1 MKELRRQLF
10 YDTLVSFSEHAP
22 NEWVGKEQLARII
35 NGEYSYKIGYVMKL
49 YELNYSDTAH
59 DICSLM
65 NTDRL
70 AINESLAFEKI
81 VLVKDNKFK
90 IATREETLAEEE
102 KIRASALK
110 ALWRG
115 SLLRAKRLQDGQII
129 VDFEKNAE
137 KVIETF
143 GGRYEE

>member
-1 MKELRRQLF
+1 MEKRRQLF

-65 NTDRL
+65 NADRL
-70 AINESLAFEKI
+70 AINESLAYEKI
-81 VLVKDNKFK
+81 ILIKDNKFK
-90 IATREETLAEEE
+90 IATLEETLAEEK
-102 KIRASALK
+102 KIRANALK

-115 SLLRAKRLQDGQII
+115 SLIKAKRLQNGQVVI
-129 VDFEKNAE
+129 DFAEEVE

-143 GGRYEE
+143 GGKYDI